1 MSKEGKYSDILNMPR
16 HESKTHPHMSLYDR
30 AAQFA
35 PFAALTGLDD
45 AMDET
50 ARKTDGKIEY
60 GEDYSELLNEK
71 FLILKEN
78 FAQKPKVSITYFVPD
93 ERKEGGS
100 YRTFLGTI
108 SKIDEYGKKFVTDD
122 GTVIPFGNVSEINF
136 QE

>member
-1 MSKEGKYSDILNMPR
+1 MSKENKYADILNVPR

-50 ARKTDGKIEY
+50 ARRTDGKIEY
-60 GEDYSELLNEK
+60 GEDHSELLNEK

-78 FAQKPKVSITYFVPD
+78 LAQKPKVEIVYFVPD
-93 ERKEGGS
+93 ERKAGGS
-100 YRTFLGTI
+100 YRSFVGTVA
-108 SKIDEYGKKFVTDD
+108 KIDEYGRKFIADG
-122 GTVIPFGNVSEINF
+122 GTVIPFDDVSEINF